1 MAVETVLRRVNEGAN
16 RVTRAACAALGA
28 GIFLVTFLQVCFRY
42 LLNSSL
48 LWAEEVGIYA
58 MVWLTFLGSSLL
70 LREWG
75 HIGITV
81 LLRRASHPVRVAL
94 LFAIEALMLLFLV
107 FLAYY
112 GTTTA
117 VFGFSRRSP
126 SMGFSTWWLKLAIP
140 VGAVLMTLNLV
151 EQIVADVIHWRRG
164 DVRHFERFT

>member
-1 MAVETVLRRVNEGAN
+1 MAGVFGRVNRAAN
-16 RVTRAACAALGA
+16 GVTRVACAALGA
-28 GIFLVTFLQVCFRY
+28 AIFLITFIQVLFRY
-42 LLNSSL
+42 VLNSSL

-81 LLRRASHPVRVAL
+81 FLRTASHRTRVRL
-94 LFAIEALMLLFLV
+94 LFGIEALMLLFLV

-126 SMGFSTWWLKLAIP
+126 SMGFSTWWLKLAVPI
-140 VGAVLMTLNLV
+140 GAVLMTLNLV
-151 EQIVADVIHWRRG
+151 ELIVTDLRHWRQG
-164 DVRHFERFT
+164 DVQHFERFT

>member
-1 MAVETVLRRVNEGAN
+1 MARVLGRVNERAN
-16 RVTRAACAALGA
+16 QATRVACAALGA
-28 GIFLVTFLQVCFRY
+28 GIFLVTFIQVLFRY
-42 LLNSSL
+42 VLNSSL

-81 LLRRASHPVRVAL
+81 LLRTASHRTRVRLV
-94 LFAIEALMLLFLV
+94 FGIEALMLLFLV
-107 FLAYY
+107 FLVYY

-151 EQIVADVIHWRRG
+151 EQIVADIRHWRAG
-164 DVRHFERFT
+164 DVRHFERFA

>member
-1 MAVETVLRRVNEGAN
+1 MTEAIRRVNDVAN
-16 RVTRAACAALGA
+16 RVTRVACAALGA
-28 GIFLVTFLQVCFRY
+28 GIFLVTFVQVFFRY
-42 LLNSSL
+42 VLNSSL

-81 LLRRASHPVRVAL
+81 LLRTVSHRTRVTL
-94 LFAIEALMLLFLV
+94 LFAIETLMLLFLI

-126 SMGFSTWWLKLAIP
+126 FMGFSTWWLKLAIP
-140 VGAVLMTLNLV
+140 VGAVLMLLNLV
-151 EQIVADVIHWRRG
+151 EQIVADIRHWRAG
-164 DVRHFERFT
+164 DVRHFERFA